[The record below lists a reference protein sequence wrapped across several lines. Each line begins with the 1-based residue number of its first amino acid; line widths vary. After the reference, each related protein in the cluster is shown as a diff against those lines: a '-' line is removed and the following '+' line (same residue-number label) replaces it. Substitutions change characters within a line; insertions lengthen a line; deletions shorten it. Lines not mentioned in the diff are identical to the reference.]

1 MKQFRVLIN
10 GNNYLGEWSNCSDV
24 SIEYMQ
30 RLENSLNNYYGDNW
44 QIVYRG

>member
-1 MKQFRVLIN
+1 MKEMRILIN
-10 GNNYLGEWSNCSDV
+10 GNTYLGEWSSCENV

-30 RLENSLNNYYGDNW
+30 RLAESLNHYYGDDW